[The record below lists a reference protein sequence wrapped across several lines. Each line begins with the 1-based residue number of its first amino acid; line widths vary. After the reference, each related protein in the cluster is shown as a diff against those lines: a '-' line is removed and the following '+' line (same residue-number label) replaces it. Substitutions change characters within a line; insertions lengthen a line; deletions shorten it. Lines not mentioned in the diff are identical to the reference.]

1 MEHRGQIVLIRNDI
15 RKPDNNS
22 LGKTQSEE
30 AHMKD
35 LWKSGDP
42 YEYFMGRW
50 SLLVSQSFIEWLS
63 ASPGK
68 KWLDVGCGTG
78 ALSEAVL
85 SKQNPTE
92 LIAIDQSEGFVNSA
106 QQRLGMAA
114 HCEVG
119 NAMDMSFQDSKFD
132 FVISGLVLN
141 FIPEPEKALREMKR
155 ITTSGGIVA
164 VYIWDYSGTME
175 FLKYFWDAVVELDPS
190 ASDLHEGTRFPNS
203 NSEGLQRLFE
213 DAEFENITVESLE
226 IETNFKNFDDYWK
239 PFLGGQGP
247 APTYV
252 LSLNESDRNRL
263 RDRLH
268 EQLPISEDGS
278 IPLLARAWA
287 AKSAS

>member
-1 MEHRGQIVLIRNDI
+1 
-15 RKPDNNS
+15 
-22 LGKTQSEE
+22 
-30 AHMKD
+30 MKD

-50 SLLVSQSFIEWLS
+50 SLLVGQSFIEWLS

-85 SKQNPTE
+85 SKQNPSE
-92 LIAIDQSEGFVNSA
+92 LIAIDQSDGFVNSV

-119 NAMDMSFQDSKFD
+119 NAMDLSFQDLKFD
-132 FVISGLVLN
+132 LVISGLVLN
-141 FIPEPEKALREMKR
+141 FIPEPAKALREMKR
-155 ITTSGGIVA
+155 VTTPGGIVA
-164 VYIWDYSGTME
+164 VYIWDYSGKME

-203 NSEGLQRLFE
+203 NSEGLRRLFE

-226 IETNFKNFDDYWK
+226 IETNFKILTITGN
-239 PFLGGQGP
+239 PFSAGK
-247 APTYV
+247 A
-252 LSLNESDRNRL
+252 R
-263 RDRLH
+263 H
-268 EQLPISEDGS
+268 LPMCF
-278 IPLLARAWA
+278 R
-287 AKSAS
+287 